1 MGIPVNERL
10 GDGLAS
16 DETRQKIRTYIRE
29 NILLGLTNDL
39 DDGMSLLEAGILD
52 STGAMEMV
60 AFLEEEF
67 AIVMD
72 DEDIV
77 ADNLDSIDRICA
89 FVARKRA

>member
-1 MGIPVNERL
+1 MGIPLNDRL
-10 GDGLAS
+10 ADDMPS
-16 DETRQKIRTYIRE
+16 DDVRHKIRTYIRD
-29 NILLGLTNDL
+29 NILLGLPQNL
-39 DDGMSLLEAGILD
+39 DDGTSLLEAGILD